1 MLEKIKLY
9 LKKIFQKE
17 INAKLINDTA
27 TTISKIRVTE
37 EAQKVYVHFLIKKKL
52 RGAIKMIPKNISIY
66 EVGPRD
72 GLQNEKINISL
83 ENKIKFINLL
93 TSCNY
98 ANIEIGSLV
107 SSKWVPQM
115 KNSEVVF
122 NKINKIK
129 TLIILFLFL
138 ILKV

>member
-1 MLEKIKLY
+1 
-9 LKKIFQKE
+9 
-17 INAKLINDTA
+17 
-27 TTISKIRVTE
+27 
-37 EAQKVYVHFLIKKKL
+37 
-52 RGAIKMIPKNISIY
+52 MIPKNISIY

-122 NKINKIK
+122 NKINKNK
-129 TLIILFLFL
+129 NTNYPLLVPN
-138 ILKV
+138 LKG